1 MRSPSQEDAVSPLE
15 PAAAAFSSTVF
26 DALPFAAFVVDSD
39 VRLLAANQAA
49 SRLLRGDAV
58 SELRRR
64 GGEALQCINS
74 NEGCGKSAACT
85 DCAIRNAVV
94 YAVSK
99 GQPIRTRAKFEFHQ
113 NDSVDQMLA
122 LVTAAPLTYDGQAC
136 ALLCIENLTVLLA
149 LTDALPI
156 CMGCKKVRD
165 ADLWLQVEAY
175 LDNHLDLRFSHGLCP
190 ECSRRLYPEHFE
202 PAGGHDPA

>member
-1 MRSPSQEDAVSPLE
+1 MSPSE
-15 PAAAAFSSTVF
+15 PATAVFSSTVF

-39 VRLLAANQAA
+39 LRLLATNPAA
-49 SRLLRGDAV
+49 SRLLRGDAGPG
-58 SELRRR
+58 LRQR
-64 GGEALQCINS
+64 GGEALHCINS
-74 NEGCGKSAACT
+74 ADGCGKSSACP
-85 DCAIRNAVV
+85 DCVIRNAVV

-99 GQPIRTRAKFEFHQ
+99 GQPTRARAKFEFHE
-113 NDSVDQMLA
+113 NGSVDQMLA

-136 ALLCIENLTVLLA
+136 ALLCIENLTALLA

-175 LDNHLDLRFSHGLCP
+175 LDAHLDLRFSHGLCP
-190 ECSRRLYPEHFE
+190 ECSRRLYPEHFDT
-202 PAGGHDPA
+202 AGDGHSR